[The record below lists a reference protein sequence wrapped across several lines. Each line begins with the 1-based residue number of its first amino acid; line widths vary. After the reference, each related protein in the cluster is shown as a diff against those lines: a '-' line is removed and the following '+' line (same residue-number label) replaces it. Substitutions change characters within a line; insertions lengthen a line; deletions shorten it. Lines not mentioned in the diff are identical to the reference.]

1 MQHDYYMVF
10 VYSLISHLSLTSS
23 SGLSVC
29 LFIREGTLRTGDRVL
44 SVNGVALNRQKHADA
59 LTLIMQSGH
68 EAFFLIEYDIAV
80 MGEQTRRRARA
91 CRHTSARSFAHR
103 LSRGFN

>member
-1 MQHDYYMVF
+1 MV
-10 VYSLISHLSLTSS
+10 SLH
-23 SGLSVC
+23 
-29 LFIREGTLRTGDRVL
+29 LFIREGTLRAGDRVL

-91 CRHTSARSFAHR
+91 CRRSSTLVCTQTLTR
-103 LSRGFN
+103 L